1 MSAVKRKA
9 CRDCGRDIDITM
21 AVCPHCCSTDPF
33 YHHRNLDRVSVMV
46 VVLLV
51 CVLVTTMCIS
61 GYMLL

>member
-1 MSAVKRKA
+1 
-9 CRDCGRDIDITM
+9 M